1 MSYRE
6 FSNLQ
11 NNPYSQTTKNKV
23 PESILY
29 KNNTPRKQTLI
40 RNQSFENRQYNDD
53 LIQLI
58 AKIRSLE
65 DDLLN

>member
-1 MSYRE
+1 M
-6 FSNLQ
+6 
-11 NNPYSQTTKNKV
+11 
-23 PESILY
+23 
-29 KNNTPRKQTLI
+29 

-65 DDLLN
+65 DDLLNERFKNESYERKMIEY